1 MFRSVGAD
9 NMSDKSS
16 RVADALVR
24 SGALKFGRFKLKS
37 GVMSP
42 YYIDLTWLL
51 SSPRDFKCIVDAVV
65 DEARDILSS
74 RRVDKLASIE
84 LKGALLLPSIANRLK
99 LPCLIVRK
107 RKKGYG
113 VIGRIAG
120 GEVKKGE
127 CILFFDDVVSSG
139 ESKLEGISPL
149 EKLGAKVELVVVVV
163 DREQGGKEKLEKHG
177 YELKTLTTISELAD
191 ALYQSGKI
199 TKEQANNILNYTK
212 KAAN

>member
-1 MFRSVGAD
+1 MFRRVGAD

-24 SGALKFGRFKLKS
+24 SGALKFGTFKLKS
-37 GVMSP
+37 GAMSP

-51 SSPRDFKCIVDAVV
+51 SSPRDFKCIVDAVA
-65 DEARDILSS
+65 DEIEDVVSS

-99 LPCLIVRK
+99 LPSLVVRK
-107 RKKGYG
+107 QKKGYG

-120 GEVKKGE
+120 GEVKQGD

-163 DREQGGKEKLEKHG
+163 DREQGGKENLEKHG
-177 YELKTLTTISELAD
+177 YELRALTTISELAE
-191 ALYQSGKI
+191 ALSQSRKI
-199 TKEQANNILNYTK
+199 TKEQANNIVNYTK
-212 KAAN
+212 KAAK

>member
-1 MFRSVGAD
+1 
-9 NMSDKSS
+9 MSDKSS

-24 SGALKFGRFKLKS
+24 SGALKFGTFKLKS

-51 SSPRDFKCIVDAVV
+51 SSPRDFKCIVDEVT

-107 RKKGYG
+107 QKKGYG

-120 GEVKKGE
+120 GEVKQGD

-149 EKLGAKVELVVVVV
+149 GKLGAKVELVVVVV
-163 DREQGGKEKLEKHG
+163 DREQGGKENLEKHG
-177 YELKTLTTISELAD
+177 YELRALTTISELAE
-191 ALYQSGKI
+191 ALFRSRKI
-199 TKEQANNILNYTK
+199 TKKQANNIVNYTK
-212 KAAN
+212 KAAK

>member
-24 SGALKFGRFKLKS
+24 SGALKFGTFKLKS

-51 SSPRDFKCIVDAVV
+51 SSPRDFKCIVDEVV
-65 DEARDILSS
+65 DEIRDVLSHK
-74 RRVDKLASIE
+74 RVDKLASIE

-99 LPCLIVRK
+99 LPSLVVRK
-107 RKKGYG
+107 QRKGYG

-120 GEVKKGE
+120 GEVKEGE
-127 CILFFDDVVSSG
+127 CIIFFDDVVSSG

-163 DREQGGKEKLEKHG
+163 DREQGGKDKLEKHG
-177 YELKTLTTISELAD
+177 YELRALATISALAD
-191 ALYQSGKI
+191 ALSQSRKI
-199 TKEQANNILNYTK
+199 TNEQANNILNYTK
-212 KAAN
+212 KAAK

>member
-1 MFRSVGAD
+1 
-9 NMSDKSS
+9 MSRKASS
-16 RVADALVR
+16 IADALVR
-24 SGALKFGRFKLKS
+24 SGALKFGTFKLKS

-51 SSPRDFKCIVDAVV
+51 SSPRDFKRIVDAVV
-65 DEARDILSS
+65 DEIQEVLSS

-99 LPCLIVRK
+99 LPCLVVRK
-107 RKKGYG
+107 QKKGYG

-120 GEVKKGE
+120 GEVEEGD

-163 DREQGGKEKLEKHG
+163 DREQGGKDNLEKRD
-177 YELKTLTTISELAD
+177 YELRALTTVSELAE
-191 ALYQSGKI
+191 ALFRSRKI
-199 TKEQANNILNYTK
+199 TKEQTTNILSDTK
-212 KAAN
+212 RATD